1 MYIFY
6 SIGRLSQHLK
16 EGNLNLAT
24 SLSMLIIDEADLIFS
39 FGFEADLR
47 HILTQLPP
55 IYQVPPSSKTWRDG
69 SDLTFDFHYI
79 GSADVRHLVRGRDQV
94 EEVGPEQSCCPEAFR
109 AAVA

>member
-1 MYIFY
+1 MMYIFY

-55 IYQVPPSSKTWRDG
+55 IHQVPPSSKTWRDCI
-69 SDLTFDFHYI
+69 DLTSISHI
-79 GSADVRHLVRGRDQV
+79 
-94 EEVGPEQSCCPEAFR
+94 
-109 AAVA
+109 

>member
-1 MYIFY
+1 M
-6 SIGRLSQHLK
+6 
-16 EGNLNLAT
+16 AT

-55 IYQVPPSSKTWRDG
+55 IYQVPPRSKPWRDG
-69 SDLTFDFHYI
+69 SDLTLNIPHI

-94 EEVGPEQSCCPEAFR
+94 EEVGLEQSCCPEAFR
-109 AAVA
+109 AAAA

>member
-1 MYIFY
+1 MMYIFY

-55 IYQVPPSSKTWRDG
+55 IYQVPPSSKVWRDVG
-69 SDLTFDFHYI
+69 DLTLDIPHI
-79 GSADVRHLVRGRDQV
+79 GSADVRHLVRGRN
-94 EEVGPEQSCCPEAFR
+94 
-109 AAVA
+109 